1 MRRWLARIGLGLL
14 VLIGVIV
21 LAGASYEQYMRHEAG
36 RRYPPMGTLV
46 DVGGGRRLQIDC
58 RGRGSPTV
66 VFEAGGDNLGSL
78 AWAAVHD
85 SVAKTTRACAYS
97 RAGMLWSDP
106 VSGPFDPHAVATD
119 LHAALTGAGE
129 HPPFVMV
136 GHSLGGPYIM
146 IYTSQYPADVAGL
159 VFVDASHPDQ
169 VERFRKVTGSNVGAP
184 QTGLLKAMGS
194 LSWTGVARFLPLD
207 PPGPAT
213 TKTISK
219 AYAGT
224 SLAPLV
230 REAIGAET
238 TLKAAGGFRELGDR
252 PLVVLTATKPHPAAT
267 LKSAGLKPQQDR
279 QFIATWIELHNDE
292 ATWSRRS
299 RHQLVPDAT
308 HYIQFDR
315 PDVVIAAVR
324 EVVADLRPTAA
335 R

>member
-1 MRRWLARIGLGLL
+1 VRRWLARLGLGLVGLLAL
-14 VLIGVIV
+14 VV
-21 LAGASYEQYMRHEAG
+21 LVGATYEQYMRHQAA
-36 RRYPPMGTLV
+36 RRYPPMGKLV
-46 DVGGGRRLQIDC
+46 DVGDGRHLQIDC
-58 RGRGSPTV
+58 RGLGIPTV

-85 SVAKTTRACAYS
+85 SVAKMTRACAYS

-106 VSGPFDPHAVATD
+106 VGGPFDSRAVAKD
-119 LHAALTGAGE
+119 LHTALTAAGE
-129 HPPFVMV
+129 HPPYIMV

-146 IYTSQYPADVAGL
+146 IFTSLYPAEVAGL

-169 VERFRKVTGSNVGAP
+169 VDRMRKVLGSNVGGP
-184 QTGLLKAMGS
+184 SSQLLVKMLAA
-194 LSWTGVARFLPLD
+194 LSWTGVARILPLN

-213 TKTISK
+213 TKTIST

-224 SLAPLV
+224 SLSPLV
-230 REAIGAET
+230 REAIGAES
-238 TLKAAGGFRELGDR
+238 TLQVAGRFRTLGSR
-252 PLVVLTATKPHPAAT
+252 PLVVLTGTKPHPPDV
-267 LKSAGLKPQQDR
+267 LKSAGLKPDQDR
-279 QFIATWIELHNDE
+279 LFIATWEQLHDDE

-324 EVVADLRPTAA
+324 EVIAETAK
-335 R
+335 

>member
-14 VLIGVIV
+14 ALIAVAI
-21 LAGASYEQYMRHEAG
+21 LAGASYEQYCRHETA
-36 RRYPPMGTLV
+36 RRYPPMGKLV
-46 DVGGGRRLQIDC
+46 DVGGGRRIQIDC
-58 RGRGSPTV
+58 RGTGTPTV

-106 VSGPFDPHAVATD
+106 VSGPFDAHAVAND
-119 LHAALTGAGE
+119 LHAALTAAGE
-129 HPPFVMV
+129 HPPYVLA
-136 GHSLGGPYIM
+136 GHSLGGPYSM
-146 IYTSQYPADVAGL
+146 IFTSLYPSEVAGL

-169 VERFRKVTGSNVGAP
+169 VERFRKALGSSVGAP
-184 QTGLLKAMGS
+184 SSLFLVKALAA
-194 LSWTGVARFLPLD
+194 LSWTGVARLLPLD

-224 SLAPLV
+224 SLAPLL
-230 REAIGAET
+230 REALAIES
-238 TLKAAGGFRELGDR
+238 TLKVAGGFRDLGNR
-252 PLVVLTATKPHPAAT
+252 PLVVLTATKPHPPDQ
-267 LKSAGLKPQQDR
+267 LKSAGLKPDQDR
-279 QFIATWIELHNDE
+279 LFIATWQQLHDDE
-292 ATWSRRS
+292 ASWSRRS

-324 EVVADLRPTAA
+324 EVVSATAK
-335 R
+335 

>member
-1 MRRWLARIGLGLL
+1 MI
-14 VLIGVIV
+14 
-21 LAGASYEQYMRHEAG
+21 LAGAGYEQYMRHEAA
-36 RRYPPMGTLV
+36 RRYPPMGKLV
-46 DVGGGRRLQIDC
+46 EVGGGRHLQIDC
-58 RGRGSPTV
+58 RGTGTPTV

-85 SVAKTTRACAYS
+85 SVATTTRACAYS

-106 VSGPFDPHAVATD
+106 GSGPFDPRAAEKD
-119 LHAALTGAGE
+119 LRTALTAAGE

-146 IYTSQYPADVAGL
+146 IFTSLYPADVAGL

-169 VERFRKVTGSNVGAP
+169 VDRMRKALGSNVGGA
-184 QTGLLKAMGS
+184 QTSFLLKALGW
-194 LSWTGVARFLPLD
+194 LSWTGIARFLPLN

-213 TKTISK
+213 TKAIST
-219 AYAGT
+219 AYVGT
-224 SLAPLV
+224 SLAPLI
-230 REAIGAET
+230 REALGAENT
-238 TLKAAGGFRELGDR
+238 MRVAGGFRDLGAR
-252 PLVVLTATKPHPAAT
+252 PLVVLTGTKPHPPTVIKA
-267 LKSAGLKPQQDR
+267 AGLKPDQDR
-279 QFIATWIELHNDE
+279 LFIATWEQLHDDE

-324 EVVADLRPTAA
+324 EVITETAK
-335 R
+335 